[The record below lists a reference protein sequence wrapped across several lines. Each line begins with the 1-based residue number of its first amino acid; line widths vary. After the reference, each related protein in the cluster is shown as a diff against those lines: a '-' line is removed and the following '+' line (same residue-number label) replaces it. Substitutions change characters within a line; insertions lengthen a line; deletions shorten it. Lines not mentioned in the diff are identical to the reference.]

1 MNLHKIFGSQTNTAI
16 ALMLNMFD
24 ATMSTWH
31 IKPSILCKPQFTKL
45 CGVAKHKHCYIEWCG
60 NQSPCQPDKWL
71 ISKNGRCY
79 TFTIDTIRYGGS
91 NAILTDIGRSVA

>member
-1 MNLHKIFGSQTNTAI
+1 MNLHKIFGSQTKTAI

-31 IKPSILCKPQFTKL
+31 IKPSVLCKPQFTKL
-45 CGVAKHKHCYIEWCG
+45 CGIAKHKHCHIEWCG

-79 TFTIDTIRYGGS
+79 TFTIDAIRYDGA
-91 NAILTDIGRSVA
+91 NARLTDIGRSVA